1 MVEQEA
7 VNFKV
12 AGSNPAGAA
21 IFLCSHQIDCRHY
34 MYCFVAEYPVFA
46 QFARGSV

>member
-12 AGSNPAGAA
+12 AGSSPASGAMKNPTHLRVGFFIVWGPA
-21 IFLCSHQIDCRHY
+21 
-34 MYCFVAEYPVFA
+34 
-46 QFARGSV
+46 

>member
-12 AGSNPAGAA
+12 TGSSPAVGAIEKA
-21 IFLCSHQIDCRHY
+21 DILWISAFSI
-34 MYCFVAEYPVFA
+34 
-46 QFARGSV
+46 

>member
-12 AGSNPAGAA
+12 TGSSPAVGA
-21 IFLCSHQIDCRHY
+21 IRLIS
-34 MYCFVAEYPVFA
+34 FA
-46 QFARGSV
+46 HGFQPEKDGMGRMS